1 MGRVLK
7 KTGTFWLAIG
17 DDYAAELKVLFHD
30 QLGFHSRGWVIWY
43 YTFGVNCTRKFS
55 RSHTHLFHFVK
66 DPAQFTF
73 NGDAI
78 RVPSA
83 RQLVYADSRANSSG
97 RLPDDTWI
105 LRPQDVPRSFD
116 PIEDTWYLP
125 RVCGTFKE
133 RAGFH
138 GCQMPE
144 RLLERIIKV
153 SSNPGELVMDPFA
166 GSGSTLVVAKKLCRN
181 CIVFELSKNYAARIE
196 RRLDETYEG
205 QPLEGAAEPKLSA
218 PPTDRGK
225 KLGPALPT
233 ASERHILTKTDAA
246 RGIIEAFI
254 IARNGFPV
262 DRVIADPDLN
272 NEFIAACRRFGV
284 PGAPVMWNRKL
295 MNLRK
300 SSQLSGLPRAKRT
313 TFSEKETDRYSFAC
327 EIAIQSFHE
336 KGHTLDYLLCDP
348 ALAKE
353 FDALVRQIA
362 NQNLPS
368 LLMRW
373 IALSIRKRAT
383 HVRKVRSVAVDPV
396 RLPARKETVASI
408 QYDSIPEH
416 AGLYWLRDLETDK
429 KLYVGET
436 INLRDRLT
444 GQLNNSEFD
453 FWGTPRG
460 SLELRMCQVVGEEKR
475 RATLLSGNQS
485 IWIGKWRPVG
495 IRAFEGH
502 QGPVLA
508 CAFSADGARV
518 LSGSDDNTLKL
529 WDAASG
535 RELTSCN
542 IGWAVHGVVF
552 HPNQPNLAIAALAN
566 GTLALVDLLAHC
578 LPAE

>member
-1 MGRVLK
+1 MGRYELINQDCIKGLKSLADGTVDLVFADPPFNIGYEYDSYDDRKSKADYLAWTKRWGGEVGRVLK
-7 KTGTFWLAIG
+7 KSGSFWLAIG
-17 DDYAAELKVLFHD
+17 DDYAAELKVLFQD
-30 QLGFHSRGWVIWY
+30 QLGLHCRGWVIWY

-105 LRPQDVPRSFD
+105 LRPQDIPRSFD
-116 PIEDTWYLP
+116 PIEDTWFLP

-181 CIVFELSKNYAARIE
+181 CLGFELSKNYAAQIQ
-196 RRLDETYEG
+196 RRLEQTYEG

-218 PPTDRGK
+218 PPTLQGR
-225 KLGPALPT
+225 KLESAPATTSTRRP
-233 ASERHILTKTDAA
+233 ILTGTDAA

-254 IARNGFPV
+254 VARDGFPV

-272 NEFIAACRRFGV
+272 NEFIAACKRFGV
-284 PGAPVMWNRKL
+284 PGTPVMWNRKL

-327 EIAIQSFHE
+327 EIAIQTFHE

-348 ALAKE
+348 ALAQE
-353 FDALVRQIA
+353 FDTLVRQIA

-373 IALSIRKRAT
+373 IALSIRKSAND
-383 HVRKVRSVAVDPV
+383 VRKVRSVAVDPV
-396 RLPARKETVASI
+396 RLPTRKVTAACLDFEA
-408 QYDSIPEH
+408 IPDRP
-416 AGLYWLRDLETDK
+416 GLYWLRDKETDK
-429 KLYVGET
+429 KLYVGRT
-436 INLRDRLT
+436 FNLHDRLND
-444 GQLNNSEFD
+444 QLRNSEFD
-453 FWGTPRG
+453 FWGTPRA
-460 SLELRMCQVVGEEKR
+460 SLEIRLCEVAGDEKTR
-475 RATLLSGNQS
+475 ETLLSGNQS
-485 IWIGKWRPVG
+485 IWIGKWRPLG
-495 IRAFEGH
+495 NYE
-502 QGPVLA
+502 
-508 CAFSADGARV
+508 
-518 LSGSDDNTLKL
+518 KL
-529 WDAASG
+529 
-535 RELTSCN
+535 
-542 IGWAVHGVVF
+542 
-552 HPNQPNLAIAALAN
+552 AAL
-566 GTLALVDLLAHC
+566 
-578 LPAE
+578 